1 MDTVK
6 EIPLT
11 RMDCPTC
18 VVTLEKAVKEVKG
31 VKKVQGN
38 YMRKILKVTYDPET
52 TKLPDIE
59 KSIENLGYDI
69 TYKHYPNPLE
79 RLRGLFSRNET
90 KSIRTIADSEFA
102 EKVLQASNPVMILFS
117 SETCPSCQKIKPGI
131 KKLAEQKE
139 GQADFYEMDITQTET
154 WKKYEVRSIPT
165 MLLFH
170 KGNPQARFDAMIR
183 IDELERALSN

>member
-1 MDTVK
+1 MYTVK

-11 RMDCPTC
+11 RMDCPSC
-18 VVTLEKAVKEVKG
+18 VVTLERAVKEVKG

-59 KSIENLGYDI
+59 KSIENLGYNI

-90 KSIRTIADSEFA
+90 KSIRTIADSEFTQ
-102 EKVLQASNPVMILFS
+102 KVLQATKPVMILFS
-117 SETCPSCQKIKPGI
+117 SETYPSCQNLKPKI

-139 GQADFYEMDITQTET
+139 GQTEFYEMDITQTET
-154 WKKYEVRSIPT
+154 WKKYSIMSIPT
-165 MLLFH
+165 VILFH
-170 KGNPQARFDAMIR
+170 NGIPQTRFEAMIR
-183 IDELERALSN
+183 INELENALST

>member
-1 MDTVK
+1 MDTIK

-31 VKKVQGN
+31 VKNVRGN

-52 TKLPDIE
+52 AKLTDIE
-59 KSIENLGYDI
+59 KTIENLGYDI

-90 KSIRTIADSEFA
+90 KSIRTITDSDFT
-102 EKVLQASNPVMILFS
+102 EKVLQASNPVTVLFS
-117 SETCPSCQKIKPGI
+117 SETCPACQILKPKI
-131 KKLAEQKE
+131 KKLAEQKDY
-139 GQADFYEMDITQTET
+139 QADFYEMDITQTET
-154 WKKYEVRSIPT
+154 WKKYDVMSIPT
-165 MLLFH
+165 VLLFRNGKPH
-170 KGNPQARFDAMIR
+170 TRFDAIIR
-183 IDELERALSN
+183 IDELEIALSN

>member
-18 VVTLEKAVKEVKG
+18 VLTLEKAVKEIKG
-31 VKKVQGN
+31 VKNVRGN

-52 TKLPDIE
+52 AKLTAIE
-59 KSIENLGYDI
+59 KTIENLGYDI
-69 TYKHYPNPLE
+69 AYKHYPNPLE

-90 KSIRTIADSEFA
+90 KAIKTIADSDFT
-102 EKVLQASNPVMILFS
+102 EKVLQASNPVTVLFS
-117 SETCPSCQKIKPGI
+117 SETCPACQTLKPKIM
-131 KKLAEQKE
+131 KLAKQKN

-154 WKKYEVRSIPT
+154 WKKYDVMSIPT
-165 MLLFH
+165 VLLFRNG
-170 KGNPQARFDAMIR
+170 KPQTRFDAMIR
-183 IDELERALSN
+183 IDDLEIALSN